1 MNEENIEEDVTV
13 EQIRK
18 NKMNEYRK
26 KLAEQQKIKENL
38 KIALRQI
45 LENEAYERMMNVSFS
60 NEQLYMIAAQQ
71 LIAIAQRAGR
81 KLTESEVIYVLN
93 VIKQK
98 TTNEPKITFI
108 NK

>member
-1 MNEENIEEDVTV
+1 MSEENTEEDFTT
-13 EQIRK
+13 EEIRK
-18 NKMNEYRK
+18 KKMNEYQK

-38 KIALRQI
+38 KIALRQV
-45 LENEAYERMMNVSFS
+45 LENDAYERMDNVSFS

-81 KLTESEVIYVLN
+81 KLTEREVIYVLN
-93 VIKQK
+93 AIKQK
-98 TTNEPKITFI
+98 TTNEPKIMFI

>member
-1 MNEENIEEDVTV
+1 MNEENIEEDVTA

-18 NKMNEYRK
+18 NKMNEYQK

-60 NEQLYMIAAQQ
+60 NEQLYMITAQQ

-81 KLTESEVIYVLN
+81 KLTEKEVLYVLN
-93 VIKQK
+93 AIKQK